1 MVRPVEAEAPEAPLK
16 PEVKRR
22 GRVQEFET
30 EERCSILEIANDAGD
45 EQVSIARARVK
56 PGITTAWHKLS
67 GIAERYII
75 IAGKGRVQI
84 GDSKPLEVHEGD
96 VVRIPADTA
105 QRIENTEEDLVFYA
119 VCSPRFR
126 QKCYVALEE

>member
-1 MVRPVEAEAPEAPLK
+1 MK

-22 GRVQEFET
+22 DLVQEFET
-30 EERCSILEIANDAGD
+30 EERCSILEVANDAGD

-56 PGITTAWHKLS
+56 PGVTTAWHKLN
-67 GIAERYII
+67 GITERYII

-84 GDSKPLEVHEGD
+84 GDSKQLEVNGGD

-105 QRIENTEEDLVFYA
+105 QRIENMGEEDLVFYA
-119 VCSPRFR
+119 VCSPRFQ
-126 QKCYVALEE
+126 QKCYVELEE

>member
-1 MVRPVEAEAPEAPLK
+1 MK
-16 PEVKRR
+16 PEVKRQ

-30 EERCSILEIANDAGD
+30 SERCSILEVANDTGD
-45 EQVSIARARVK
+45 EQVSIARAKVK
-56 PGITTAWHKLS
+56 PGTTTAWHKLN
-67 GIAERYII
+67 GITERYII

-84 GDSKPLEVHEGD
+84 GDSQPLDVHEGD

-105 QRIENTEEDLVFYA
+105 QRIENMGEEDLVFYA

-126 QKCYVALEE
+126 QKSYVSLES

>member
-1 MVRPVEAEAPEAPLK
+1 MN

-22 GRVQEFET
+22 DRIQEFET
-30 EERCSILEIANDAGD
+30 EERCLILEVANDDGD

-56 PGITTAWHKLS
+56 PGITTAWHKLN
-67 GIAERYII
+67 GITERYII
-75 IAGKGRVQI
+75 IAGRGRVQI
-84 GDSKPLEVHEGD
+84 GDSTPLDVHEGD

-105 QRIENTEEDLVFYA
+105 QRIENTTEEDLVFYA

-126 QKCYVALEE
+126 QKCYVALE